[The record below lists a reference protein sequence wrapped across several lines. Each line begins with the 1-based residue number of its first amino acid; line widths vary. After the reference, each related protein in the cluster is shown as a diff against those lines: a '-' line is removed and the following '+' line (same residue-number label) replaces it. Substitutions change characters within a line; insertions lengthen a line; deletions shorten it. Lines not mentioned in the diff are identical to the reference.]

1 MVAKDI
7 GISAC
12 LHMQLCKEEDKDKLI
27 FLCKKRV
34 PGRCHGKYV
43 KHYEY
48 IYILW
53 TNKEK
58 GEGQLYR
65 STILLGE

>member
-12 LHMQLCKEEDKDKLI
+12 LPMQLCKEEDKDKLI

-34 PGRCHGKYV
+34 PSRCQGKYV
-43 KHYEY
+43 KHY
-48 IYILW
+48 
-53 TNKEK
+53 
-58 GEGQLYR
+58 
-65 STILLGE
+65 

>member
-7 GISAC
+7 MISTC
-12 LHMQLCKEEDKDKLI
+12 LHMQLCKEEDKDKLV
-27 FLCKKRV
+27 FVCKKRV
-34 PGRCHGKYV
+34 PSRRQGKYV

-48 IYILW
+48 VYILW

-58 GEGQLYR
+58 GEGKYYR
-65 STILLGE
+65 SSKLLGD

>member
-7 GISAC
+7 GISSC
-12 LHMQLCKEEDKDKLI
+12 LHMAFCKEEDKDKLI

-65 STILLGE
+65 STKLLGD